1 LGWYSPHPCLSP
13 NNSCASPWFLI
24 TINLFGSKPFS
35 KLLKLH
41 KNKLTLCCSKMAV
54 SMHVMPT
61 SFSPSCK
68 QTVSGLAIVVEDVKI
83 TTNNASL
90 LGI

>member
-1 LGWYSPHPCLSP
+1 
-13 NNSCASPWFLI
+13 
-24 TINLFGSKPFS
+24 
-35 KLLKLH
+35 
-41 KNKLTLCCSKMAV
+41 MAV